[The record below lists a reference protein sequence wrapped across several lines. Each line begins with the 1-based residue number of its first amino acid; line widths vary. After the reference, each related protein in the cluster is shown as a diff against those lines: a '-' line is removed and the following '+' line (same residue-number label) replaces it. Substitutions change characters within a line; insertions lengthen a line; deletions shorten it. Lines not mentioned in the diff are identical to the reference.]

1 MLSCLSLLCLHILTF
16 ILATLTLFLGLHWW
30 RPQPS
35 MVATSAFNGCY
46 LCLQWL
52 LPQPSMVATSAFI
65 ACYLNFHANHL
76 KIPQHI
82 YGVRYHK
89 TSILY
94 KPLPRL
100 SVLSTNYFV
109 NNFE

>member
-16 ILATLTLFLGLHWW
+16 ILAPH
-30 RPQPS
+30 
-35 MVATSAFNGCY
+35 VI
-46 LCLQWL
+46 
-52 LPQPSMVATSAFI
+52 PQPSMVATSAFI